1 MTAAQLADGDGLV
14 AARLAAQGLTGPPA
28 LDPVDVVGRLLA
40 VQAQDPRGLRLTIRS
55 RSRALHAADVDR
67 ALSADR
73 SLVVTWL
80 NRGTLHLVRAEDYWW
95 LRELTAP
102 AMAAQIRRR
111 LTQEGVSPD
120 AAERG
125 VARIER
131 ALTDEGPLSR
141 AELRERVDA
150 AGVPTAGQAMIYLL
164 IVASTRGLVV
174 RGPVVG
180 GEQAYVLVRDWLG
193 PPPRAFDRD
202 AALAELARRY
212 LAGHGPADDRD
223 LARWVGLPLRDAR
236 RGLAAVAAELVTRPD
251 GRLDLPRGEGP
262 GLPAPRLLGPFDP
275 VLHGWNGRDWVGA
288 AGRVVTSNG
297 IFRPMILVDGQA
309 AGTWSMPAGRV
320 ELAPFTDPPDWGPA
334 VAAALRDEA
343 ADVRRFLAPRPA

>member
-14 AARLAAQGLTGPPA
+14 AARLAVQGLTGPPA

-164 IVASTRGLVV
+164 IVASTPGLVGA
-174 RGPVVG
+174 RT
-180 GEQAYVLVRDWLG
+180 RRRR
-193 PPPRAFDRD
+193 RAGLR
-202 AALAELARRY
+202 
-212 LAGHGPADDRD
+212 AG
-223 LARWVGLPLRDAR
+223 
-236 RGLAAVAAELVTRPD
+236 
-251 GRLDLPRGEGP
+251 
-262 GLPAPRLLGPFDP
+262 
-275 VLHGWNGRDWVGA
+275 
-288 AGRVVTSNG
+288 S
-297 IFRPMILVDGQA
+297 
-309 AGTWSMPAGRV
+309 
-320 ELAPFTDPPDWGPA
+320 
-334 VAAALRDEA
+334 
-343 ADVRRFLAPRPA
+343 